1 MRATLS
7 AKRQGEAAEAAF
19 LLRATEL
26 GMLVA
31 RPWGDSA
38 PYDFIVAGRH
48 KLHRVQVKSTAA
60 RGSRHCSFRIGVGW
74 GHHQKHAYNVACIDF
89 LAVLIVPLRAWYIIP
104 VRALAGR
111 KSIRL
116 ASDHPAS
123 RRLFDRFREAWSRLA

>member
-1 MRATLS
+1 MRVALS

-26 GMLVA
+26 GMTVA

-38 PYDFIVAGRH
+38 PYDFIVAGRR
-48 KLHRVQVKSTAA
+48 LHRVQVKSTAA
-60 RGSRHCSFRIGVGW
+60 RESQKCSFRIGVGW
-74 GHHQKHAYNVACIDF
+74 GHRQKHAYDVACIDF